1 MVKLNQESNS
11 SNLIASYSSSNGGY
25 DDGGGGGVGGFKR
38 DARASTFKAL
48 DDAIGLGGG
57 GGGGDCK
64 RNSAL
69 VRFGHKLRHHL
80 SSERISRLSGG
91 SRIG

>member
-1 MVKLNQESNS
+1 MAKLNQESNS

-25 DDGGGGGVGGFKR
+25 DDDGGGGFKR

-57 GGGGDCK
+57 AGGGK